1 MKKNYQ
7 KPQMQVVNINSSV
20 QLLTSGSQIT
30 SVNSGGVFSNS
41 APQAGSG
48 DARSRGGWFDD
59 DWDEE

>member
-20 QLLTSGSQIT
+20 QLLQSASKVQSVSG
-30 SVNSGGVFSNS
+30 NVFSNS